1 MTFNKMKST
10 ARLFVDKLIYRCITA
25 PLTKVNTKESL
36 VLERGTIRIKVIH
49 FKSLNSSLDRK

>member
-10 ARLFVDKLIYRCITA
+10 ARLFVDKLIYRGITA
-25 PLTKVNTKESL
+25 SLTKVNTKESL

>member
-10 ARLFVDKLIYRCITA
+10 ARLFVDKLIYRGITA
-25 PLTKVNTKESL
+25 SLTKVKTKESL